1 MKTLA
6 FLLTL
11 AVSVS
16 GCSVFDPPPDCSDVV
31 EVTVSAGIDPT
42 FSWSPA
48 CAVNTLTVSS
58 SGVGAVWRITTL
70 GDLAD
75 RGISPPVRYGDAPN
89 AARLITPPTDLEVG
103 REYIIW
109 IGTPELSGAPG
120 CDDCGRARETVGT
133 TTFTVTS

>member
-1 MKTLA
+1 MKAIA
-6 FLLTL
+6 FLLTF
-11 AVSVS
+11 SVS
-16 GCSVFDPPPDCSDVV
+16 GCSVLDPRPECSAVV

-58 SGVGAVWRITTL
+58 SVAGAVWRITTP

-75 RGISPPVRYGDAPN
+75 RSISPPVHYGEIPS
-89 AARLITPPTDLEVG
+89 AARQITPPASLEVG
-103 REYIIW
+103 GDYIIW
-109 IGTPELSGAPG
+109 IGTPELSGTPG
-120 CDDCGRARETVGT
+120 CSDCGRARETVGT